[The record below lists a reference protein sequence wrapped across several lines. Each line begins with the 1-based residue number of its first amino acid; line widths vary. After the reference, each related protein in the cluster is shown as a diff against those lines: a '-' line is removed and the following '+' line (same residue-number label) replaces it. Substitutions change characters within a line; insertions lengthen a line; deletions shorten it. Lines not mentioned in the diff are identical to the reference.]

1 MHPVTKASGVAISA
15 LVAATATVLL
25 LLPGYSRAH
34 APRGA
39 VTSAAVVVASPGPA
53 RARPSATPWPRP
65 GAASPGAWSA
75 PGCRITGDGTAG
87 TRPAACGRHPCRHPS
102 HHWGPIPGRAHRRP
116 PARPAPPPPSP
127 APPPAAACRAVGAA
141 HVAGPATARDISAT
155 ARDTPATAR
164 DTP

>member
-1 MHPVTKASGVAISA
+1 MHPVTKTSGVAISA

-25 LLPGYSRAH
+25 LLPGYSRAR

-53 RARPSATPWPRP
+53 RARPLATPRPRP
-65 GAASPGAWSA
+65 AAAGPGAWSA
-75 PGCRITGDGTAG
+75 PGCRVAGDGTAG
-87 TRPAACGRHPCRHPS
+87 AHPATCGRHPCRHPL
-102 HHWGPIPGRAHRRP
+102 HHWGPVPGQAHRGP
-116 PARPAPPPPSP
+116 PARPAPPPL
-127 APPPAAACRAVGAA
+127 PPAAACRAVGAA
-141 HVAGPATARDISAT
+141 PAAGPAAAWDTPAA

>member
-1 MHPVTKASGVAISA
+1 MHPVTKTSGVAISA

-39 VTSAAVVVASPGPA
+39 VTSAAVVVTAPGPA
-53 RARPSATPWPRP
+53 RARPLATPRPRP
-65 GAASPGAWSA
+65 AAAGHGAWSA
-75 PGCRITGDGTAG
+75 PGCRLTGDGTAG
-87 TRPAACGRHPCRHPS
+87 DRPAACGRHPCRHPS
-102 HHWGPIPGRAHRRP
+102 HHWGPIPGRAHRG
-116 PARPAPPPPSP
+116 PAAWPASPPPPLP
-127 APPPAAACRAVGAA
+127 LPPVPPPAAACRAVGAA
-141 HVAGPATARDISAT
+141 RMAGPAT

>member
-1 MHPVTKASGVAISA
+1 MHPVTKTSGVAISA

-25 LLPGYSRAH
+25 LLPGYPRAH
-34 APRGA
+34 APRDA

-53 RARPSATPWPRP
+53 RARPLATPRPRP
-65 GAASPGAWSA
+65 AAAGPGAWSA

-87 TRPAACGRHPCRHPS
+87 ARPAACGRHPCRYPS
-102 HHWGPIPGRAHRRP
+102 HHWGPIPGRAHRGP
-116 PARPAPPPPSP
+116 PARPAPPPPPFPP

-141 HVAGPATARDISAT
+141 HVAGPAI